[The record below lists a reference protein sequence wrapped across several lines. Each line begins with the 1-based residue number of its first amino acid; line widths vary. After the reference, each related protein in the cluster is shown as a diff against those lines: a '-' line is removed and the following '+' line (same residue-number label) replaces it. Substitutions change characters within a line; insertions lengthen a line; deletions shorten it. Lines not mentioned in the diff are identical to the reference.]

1 MIIDL
6 RTVFLIYVIANAL
19 CVFVLTSL
27 WLHNRERYP
36 GITLWLF
43 DFVLQF
49 IGVLLV
55 LLRGLVPDFASMV
68 LANTFVVGGT
78 VALYVG
84 LVRFLGRQSSQMHNY
99 VMIGVFMIV
108 HTYFTYGYPSL
119 ALRNVNLSS
128 GLLFICVQASWL
140 MLRRVE
146 PQMRPAARATGL
158 ILAIFCLVSVVRIP
172 ANLAKWKD
180 AATVNLFQAGSF
192 DAIILITY
200 MVLFVALTFALF
212 ILVNRRLSI
221 ELENELVERQRAE
234 QQERILLDSTAEA
247 IYGID
252 TSGNCTFANQSCF
265 KILGYNTAEELIGK
279 NMHDLIHHSYPDGTP
294 MPVET
299 CRIYRAF
306 QAGEGVHAED
316 EVLWK
321 KDGSSIPVEY
331 WSYPQK
337 VNHEVS
343 GAVVT
348 FIDITERKSIEEK
361 LIRSEDKYRSILDNI
376 LEGYFETNLK
386 GDIVFVNDAACNLL
400 GYDKETLYKIN
411 YRQFST
417 PATKKKF
424 QETYREVFRTG
435 IPSNLSNY
443 EIIRGDGTVRFNEL
457 SVSLLRDAAGNSSG
471 FRAVARDV
479 TEKKQAEE
487 LIRIRLSL
495 LEFAANHSL
504 DELLQKTLDEVGVL
518 VNSPIGF
525 YHFLEEDQN
534 TLSLQAW
541 STRTLNEFCKAEG
554 KGMHYAIDQ
563 AGVWVDCVRERKAVV
578 HNDYNS
584 LRYRKGLP
592 EGHAAVI
599 RELVVPIMRDK
610 NIVAIL
616 GVGNKPTE
624 YTEKDIEIIS
634 YLADVAWEIAE
645 RKKAEEERNQYSL
658 NLRERMKELNCLY
671 SISEI
676 VRRENISQEEILK
689 LCPDIISQA
698 YQFPEITA
706 CRIVWGDHE
715 YKTDNFRETHWSQSF
730 NIMVNGQPAGS
741 IEVYCIGGK
750 DQECYDDFFLAEERN
765 LLKNI
770 TELLGR
776 SAERKQAEEEL
787 AIERQ
792 RLTYIL
798 EGTNVGTWEW
808 NIQTGETVFNRRWAE
823 IIGYTLEELSPVS
836 IATWEKFTHPDD
848 LKVSGDLLEKH
859 FKNELPYYE
868 CEARMRHK
876 NGSWIWVLDR
886 GKVATWA
893 ENGKPLIM
901 SGTHQDITDQKLA
914 EEKIKYLA
922 THDPL
927 TDLPTLRLV
936 EDRLAMAMQL
946 AKRHKK
952 KTAVLF
958 IDLDGF
964 KNVNDTLGHDAGDLL
979 LKTLAQHF
987 VTCIRKTDTISR
999 IGGDE
1004 FLLVAGE
1011 LKSVDDAARIAQKV
1025 LKLVSR
1031 PVEMEGQKISVSAS
1045 IGISFYPDHGEDI
1058 KELIKLADEA
1068 MYRVKNSSKNGFAFA
1083 NESIK

>member
-6 RTVFLIYVIANAL
+6 RTVFIIYVTTNAL
-19 CVFVLTSL
+19 CAVVMTSL

-43 DFVLQF
+43 DFILQF
-49 IGVLLV
+49 IAVFLV
-55 LLRGLVPDFASMV
+55 LLRGSVPDFASFV
-68 LANTFVVGGT
+68 LASTFVVGGT
-78 VALYVG
+78 VALYIG
-84 LVRFLGRQSSQMHNY
+84 LERFADRQSSQMHNY
-99 VMIGVFMIV
+99 VMIGVFMIL
-108 HTYFTYGYPSL
+108 HAYFTYGYPSL
-119 ALRNVNLSS
+119 VLRNINLSS
-128 GLLFICVQASWL
+128 GLLFICIQASWL
-140 MLRRVE
+140 MLRRVD
-146 PQMRPAARATGL
+146 QKIRPAASATG
-158 ILAIFCLVSVVRIP
+158 IVLAIFCLVSIIRILI
-172 ANLAKWKD
+172 NLSILKKTT
-180 AATVNLFQAGSF
+180 TVNIFQSSTF

-200 MVLFVALTFALF
+200 MVLFIALTFALF
-212 ILVNRRLSI
+212 ILVNRRLAI
-221 ELENELVERQRAE
+221 ELENELVNRQRAQ
-234 QQERILLDSTAEA
+234 QQERLLLDSTAEA

-252 TSGNCTFANQSCF
+252 MSGNCTFANQSCF
-265 KILGYNTAEELIGK
+265 KMLGYNSAEELIGK
-279 NMHDLIHHSYPDGTP
+279 NMHALIHHSYPDGTP
-294 MPVET
+294 MPVEI

-306 QAGEGVHAED
+306 RAGEGVHVED

-321 KDGSSIPVEY
+321 KDGSSFPVEY

-337 VNHEVS
+337 VDNEVS

-348 FIDITERKSIEEK
+348 FIDITERKYIAQK
-361 LIRSEDKYRSILDNI
+361 LIRSEEKYRSILDNI

-411 YRQFST
+411 YYQFST

-424 QETYREVFRTG
+424 QETYRTVFRTG
-435 IPSNLSNY
+435 IPSKLSNY
-443 EIIRGDGTVRFNEL
+443 EIIRSDGTVRFNEL
-457 SVSLLRDAAGNSSG
+457 SVSLLQDAAGNPSG

-479 TEKKQAEE
+479 TEKRQAEE

-504 DELLQKTLDEVGVL
+504 HELLQKTLDEVGVL

-534 TLSLQAW
+534 TLTLQAW
-541 STRTLNEFCKAEG
+541 STRTLNEFCKAQG

-584 LRYRKGLP
+584 LPHRKGLP

-599 RELVVPIMRDK
+599 RELVVPIMRGK

-645 RKKAEEERNQYSL
+645 RKKAEEERNQYSF

-676 VRRENISQEEILK
+676 VRRENISQEEVLK
-689 LCPDIISQA
+689 RCPDIISQA

-706 CRIVWGDHE
+706 CRIIWGDRE
-715 YKTDNFRETHWSQSF
+715 YKTDNFRETQWSQSF
-730 NIMVNGQPAGS
+730 DIMVNDQRAGS
-741 IEVYCIGGK
+741 IEVCCIGGK

-770 TELLGR
+770 AELLGR
-776 SAERKQAEEEL
+776 SAERKQAEEQ
-787 AIERQ
+787 I
-792 RLTYIL
+792 
-798 EGTNVGTWEW
+798 
-808 NIQTGETVFNRRWAE
+808 
-823 IIGYTLEELSPVS
+823 
-836 IATWEKFTHPDD
+836 
-848 LKVSGDLLEKH
+848 KH
-859 FKNELPYYE
+859 
-868 CEARMRHK
+868 
-876 NGSWIWVLDR
+876 
-886 GKVATWA
+886 
-893 ENGKPLIM
+893 
-901 SGTHQDITDQKLA
+901 
-914 EEKIKYLA
+914 LA

-936 EDRLAMAMQL
+936 EDRLAMAIEL

-987 VTCIRKTDTISR
+987 LTCIRKTDTLSR

-1004 FLLVAGE
+1004 FLLIASE
-1011 LKSVDDAARIAQKV
+1011 LKSIDDAVKIAQKV
-1025 LKLVSR
+1025 LKMASR
-1031 PVEMEGQKISVSAS
+1031 PVKIEGQNPSVSAS
-1045 IGISFYPDHGEDI
+1045 IGIAFYPDHSEDI
-1058 KELIKLADEA
+1058 KELVKLADEA

-1083 NESIK
+1083 NKAIK

>member
-6 RTVFLIYVIANAL
+6 RTVFLIYVLANAL

-55 LLRGLVPDFASMV
+55 LLRGSVPDFASIV
-68 LANTFVVGGT
+68 LANTFVIAGT
-78 VALYVG
+78 VALYIG
-84 LVRFLGRQSSQMHNY
+84 LERFADRQSRQVHNY

-119 ALRNVNLSS
+119 VLRNINLSS

-140 MLRRVE
+140 MLRRVD
-146 PQMRPAARATGL
+146 PKIRPAASATGIVL
-158 ILAIFCLVSVVRIP
+158 TIFCLVSVVRIP
-172 ANLAKWKD
+172 INLARWKD
-180 AATVNLFQAGSF
+180 TSTANLFQSGTF
-192 DAIILITY
+192 DAIFLITY
-200 MVLFVALTFALF
+200 MVLFIALTFALF

-234 QQERILLDSTAEA
+234 QKERLLLDSTAEA

-252 TSGNCTFANQSCF
+252 MSGNCTFANQSCL
-265 KILGYNTAEELIGK
+265 KILGYNSTEELLGK
-279 NMHDLIHHSYPDGTP
+279 NMHDLIHHSYSDGTP
-294 MPVET
+294 MPVEK

-306 QAGEGVHAED
+306 RAGEGVHVDD

-321 KDGSSIPVEY
+321 KDGSSFPVEY

-348 FIDITERKSIEEK
+348 FIDTTERKYIEQK
-361 LIRSEDKYRSILDNI
+361 LKRSEEKYRSILDNI

-386 GDIVFVNDAACNLL
+386 GDIVFVNDAACNLM

-417 PATKKKF
+417 PATKKRF
-424 QETYREVFRTG
+424 QETYGEVFRTG
-435 IPSNLSNY
+435 IPSKLSNY
-443 EIIRGDGTVRFNEL
+443 EIIRGDGTIRFNEL
-457 SVSLLRDAAGNSSG
+457 SVSLLRDSAGNPSG

-479 TEKKQAEE
+479 TEKKQAED

-495 LEFAANHSL
+495 LEFAANHPL

-554 KGMHYAIDQ
+554 KGMHYGIDQ

-584 LRYRKGLP
+584 LPYRKGLP

-599 RELVVPIMRDK
+599 RELVVPIMRGK

-645 RKKAEEERNQYSL
+645 RKKAEEERNQYSIDL
-658 NLRERMKELNCLY
+658 KERMKELNCLY

-676 VRRENISQEEILK
+676 VRREDISQEEILK

-698 YQFPEITA
+698 YRLPEITA
-706 CRIVWGDHE
+706 CCITWAEHE
-715 YKTDNFRETHWSQSF
+715 YKTQNFRKTQWSQSF
-730 NIMVNGQPAGS
+730 DIMVNNQRAGS
-741 IEVYCIGGK
+741 IEVCCIGGK

-770 TELLGR
+770 ADLLGR
-776 SAERKQAEEEL
+776 SAERKQAEEQ
-787 AIERQ
+787 I
-792 RLTYIL
+792 
-798 EGTNVGTWEW
+798 
-808 NIQTGETVFNRRWAE
+808 
-823 IIGYTLEELSPVS
+823 
-836 IATWEKFTHPDD
+836 
-848 LKVSGDLLEKH
+848 KH
-859 FKNELPYYE
+859 
-868 CEARMRHK
+868 
-876 NGSWIWVLDR
+876 
-886 GKVATWA
+886 
-893 ENGKPLIM
+893 
-901 SGTHQDITDQKLA
+901 
-914 EEKIKYLA
+914 LA

-936 EDRLAMAMQL
+936 EDRLAMAMEL

-987 VTCIRKTDTISR
+987 LMCIRKTDTISR

-1004 FLLVAGE
+1004 FLLIAGE
-1011 LKSVDDAARIAQKV
+1011 LKSFDDAAKVAQKV

-1031 PVEMEGQKISVSAS
+1031 PVQLEGQKLSVSAS
-1045 IGISFYPDHGEDI
+1045 IGIAFYPDHGEDI

-1068 MYRVKNSSKNGFAFA
+1068 MYRAKNSGKNGFAFA